1 METLTLEQQ
10 NVLNLLFSFIQ
21 KGNEHIFIVK
31 GAAGSGKT
39 TLIKHFIAKL
49 QENKRL
55 FKVMAPTGRASKVLR
70 DKGINASTIHRGIY
84 NFEDIIIKEVEN
96 PDDSK
101 KSYHY
106 VYPLHFPNENGEIV
120 IIDEASMV
128 SDIET
133 KHELFTFG
141 SGKLLSDVIQYAN
154 FSNRY
159 SKLIFVGDNAQLPPV
174 TDNESKAL
182 SVEYFQSEHK
192 LNVQEA
198 ELTTIHRQLVD
209 STILQNA
216 NEIRNLLKKPK
227 EQRNTFELLIKNEV
241 EEISNIDLTSH
252 FTDKFPEPKIGN
264 GVIVCYSNQGAYQ
277 YNQSIREKIFP
288 NSPNVSI
295 GDILMAIHNN
305 YNQGIING
313 DMATVTEVSA
323 DVEEI
328 KNIPV
333 YEKGKK
339 IYVNFSF
346 RNVKLKFPHLS
357 EEVSCKIIDSLL
369 NSPYRDLN
377 VTEMKALYINF
388 VMRFREKYPQYK
400 EGSQEFKE
408 DLKTDL
414 YFNALRVKYGYAI
427 TCHKSQGGEWDSV
440 YVDYSGRIGLY
451 DDALRWC
458 YTATTRAK
466 KELFVINPPKINGFH
481 RLEIRPITKIG
492 KIGKEFYQNT
502 HTFSTP
508 FHTEN
513 AHIALRLKYQ
523 EVESKLRNTP
533 FSIDRIVSS
542 NYLEKYFFKIENEII
557 QIDWY
562 YDGAGIFKTLQNRPY
577 EIENQLIETLNAP
590 FYHEFAVNYSTE
602 NSLFK
607 ELYNRILTACSECE
621 VQITNIVEHEA
632 NFHINYYLKTD
643 AKFAYL
649 QCYFTKDKG
658 FTSVLPFSEQ
668 GSEDVE
674 LQKLVNFINQN

>member
-1 METLTLEQQ
+1 MNPLTQEQQ
-10 NVLNLLFSFIQ
+10 EIINTLFSFLE
-21 KGNEHIFIVK
+21 KENEHIFIVK

-39 TLIKHFIAKL
+39 TLIKYLIDKL
-49 QENKRL
+49 KENQKL

-84 NFEDIIIKEVEN
+84 NFEDVIIKEVEN

-106 VYPLHFPNENGEIV
+106 IYPLHFPNENGEIV

-128 SDIET
+128 SDVET

-295 GDILMAIHNN
+295 GDILMVINNN
-305 YNQGIING
+305 YNQGVFNG

-408 DLKTDL
+408 ALKTDL

-523 EVESKLRNTP
+523 EVESKLRSTP

-562 YDGAGIFKTLQNRPY
+562 YDGAGIFKTLQNRHY

>member
-295 GDILMAIHNN
+295 GDILMVINNN
-305 YNQGIING
+305 YNQGVFNG

-339 IYVNFSF
+339 RYVNFSF

-408 DLKTDL
+408 ALKTDL

-523 EVESKLRNTP
+523 EVESKLRSTP

-577 EIENQLIETLNAP
+577 EIESQLIETLNAP
-590 FYHEFAVNYSTE
+590 FFHEFAVNYSTE

-649 QCYFTKDKG
+649 QCYFTKEKG
-658 FTSVLPFSEQ
+658 FTSALPFSEQ
-668 GSEDVE
+668 GSEDIK
-674 LQKLVNFINQN
+674 LQKLANFLIQN

>member
-1 METLTLEQQ
+1 MNPLTQEQQ
-10 NVLNLLFSFIQ
+10 EIINTLFSFLE
-21 KGNEHIFIVK
+21 KENEHIFIVK

-39 TLIKHFIAKL
+39 TLIKYLIDKL
-49 QENKRL
+49 KENQKL

-84 NFEDIIIKEVEN
+84 NFEDIIIKEVKN

-106 VYPLHFPNENGEIV
+106 VYPLHFPNEDGEIV

-295 GDILMAIHNN
+295 GDILMVINNN
-305 YNQGIING
+305 YNQGVFNG

-339 IYVNFSF
+339 RYVNFSF

-408 DLKTDL
+408 ALKTDL

-523 EVESKLRNTP
+523 EVESKLRNTL

-577 EIENQLIETLNAP
+577 EIENQLIEILNAP
-590 FYHEFAVNYSTE
+590 FYHEFILNYSTE

>member
-128 SDIET
+128 SDVET

-174 TDNESKAL
+174 TDNESKTL

-264 GVIVCYSNQGAYQ
+264 EVIVCYSNQGAYQ

-388 VMRFREKYPQYK
+388 VMRFREKYPQHK
-400 EGSQEFKE
+400 EGSDEFKE
-408 DLKTDL
+408 ALKIDP
-414 YFNALRVKYGYAI
+414 YFNALRVKYGYSI

-523 EVESKLRNTP
+523 EVESKLRSTP

-649 QCYFTKDKG
+649 QCYFTKEKG
-658 FTSVLPFSEQ
+658 FTSALPFSEQ
-668 GSEDVE
+668 GNKDVK
-674 LQKLVNFINQN
+674 LQKLVNFLIQS

>member
-174 TDNESKAL
+174 TDNESKTL

-216 NEIRNLLKKPK
+216 NEIRNLLK
-227 EQRNTFELLIKNEV
+227 
-241 EEISNIDLTSH
+241 S
-252 FTDKFPEPKIGN
+252 
-264 GVIVCYSNQGAYQ
+264 
-277 YNQSIREKIFP
+277 
-288 NSPNVSI
+288 
-295 GDILMAIHNN
+295 
-305 YNQGIING
+305 
-313 DMATVTEVSA
+313 
-323 DVEEI
+323 
-328 KNIPV
+328 
-333 YEKGKK
+333 
-339 IYVNFSF
+339 
-346 RNVKLKFPHLS
+346 
-357 EEVSCKIIDSLL
+357 
-369 NSPYRDLN
+369 
-377 VTEMKALYINF
+377 
-388 VMRFREKYPQYK
+388 
-400 EGSQEFKE
+400 
-408 DLKTDL
+408 
-414 YFNALRVKYGYAI
+414 
-427 TCHKSQGGEWDSV
+427 
-440 YVDYSGRIGLY
+440 
-451 DDALRWC
+451 
-458 YTATTRAK
+458 
-466 KELFVINPPKINGFH
+466 
-481 RLEIRPITKIG
+481 
-492 KIGKEFYQNT
+492 
-502 HTFSTP
+502 
-508 FHTEN
+508 
-513 AHIALRLKYQ
+513 
-523 EVESKLRNTP
+523 LRNNEIP
-533 FSIDRIVSS
+533 L
-542 NYLEKYFFKIENEII
+542 NYLSKMK
-557 QIDWY
+557 
-562 YDGAGIFKTLQNRPY
+562 
-577 EIENQLIETLNAP
+577 
-590 FYHEFAVNYSTE
+590 
-602 NSLFK
+602 
-607 ELYNRILTACSECE
+607 
-621 VQITNIVEHEA
+621 
-632 NFHINYYLKTD
+632 
-643 AKFAYL
+643 
-649 QCYFTKDKG
+649 
-658 FTSVLPFSEQ
+658 
-668 GSEDVE
+668 
-674 LQKLVNFINQN
+674 

>member
-1 METLTLEQQ
+1 MNPLTQEQQ
-10 NVLNLLFSFIQ
+10 EIINTLFSFLE
-21 KGNEHIFIVK
+21 KENEHIFIVK

-39 TLIKHFIAKL
+39 TLIKYLIDKL
-49 QENKRL
+49 KENQKL

-84 NFEDIIIKEVEN
+84 NFEDVIIKEVEN

-106 VYPLHFPNENGEIV
+106 IYPLHFPNENGEIV

-128 SDIET
+128 SDVET

-295 GDILMAIHNN
+295 GDILMVINNN
-305 YNQGIING
+305 YNQGVFNG

-339 IYVNFSF
+339 RYVNFSF

-523 EVESKLRNTP
+523 EVESKLRSTP

>member
-1 METLTLEQQ
+1 METLTPEQQ
-10 NVLNLLFSFIQ
+10 NILNLLFSFIQ

-39 TLIKHFIAKL
+39 TLIKHLIDKL
-49 QENKRL
+49 KENQKL

-84 NFEDIIIKEVEN
+84 NFEDIVIKEVEN
-96 PDDSK
+96 LDDSK

-295 GDILMAIHNN
+295 GDILMVINNN
-305 YNQGIING
+305 YNQGVFNG

-339 IYVNFSF
+339 RYVNFSF

-408 DLKTDL
+408 ALKTDL

-649 QCYFTKDKG
+649 QCYFTKEKG
-658 FTSVLPFSEQ
+658 FTSALPFSEQ
-668 GSEDVE
+668 GNKDVK
-674 LQKLVNFINQN
+674 LQKLVNFLIQS